1 MYVSSGTGL
10 EQVMSCLQLLLYMA
24 QIMTA
29 GRIWYLKN
37 TYIIV
42 LIEANS
48 FNKWTNSFFFFSL

>member
-29 GRIWYLKN
+29 GRI
-37 TYIIV
+37 
-42 LIEANS
+42 
-48 FNKWTNSFFFFSL
+48 